1 MARELFTGK
10 SGTFFD
16 NPSALGELTS
26 LNSLSFMKQVHGDR
40 VVQVDSNS
48 ATNSTFSTLPECDSI
63 VTQEKGVGL
72 VVTSADCLPVL
83 FSSKTV
89 VAATHAGRK
98 GLVANILSKTVTTMQ
113 SLGAIEIK
121 AVIGPSICGKCYEV
135 SPDMFQELGSVMPGI
150 GTLAGHLDLKLA
162 ARLELESLGV
172 EVRDVGICTKE
183 DAEYFSFRRDATT
196 FRQYGVV
203 SL

>member
-10 SGTFFD
+10 SGNLFN
-16 NPSALGELTS
+16 NPSALAEITSLTS
-26 LNSLSFMKQVHGDR
+26 LAFMKQVHGDR
-40 VVQVDSNS
+40 IVHIDLNS
-48 ATNSTFSTLPECDSI
+48 ASNPTLPECDSL

-98 GLVANILSKTVTTMQ
+98 GLVASILSKTVATMQ
-113 SLGAIEIK
+113 SLGAAEIK

-135 SPDMFQELGSVMPGI
+135 SPEMFQELGSVMPGI
-150 GTLAGHLDLKLA
+150 GDHPGRLDLKLA

-172 EVRDVGICTKE
+172 EVSDVGICTKE
-183 DAEYFSFRRDATT
+183 DPEYFSFRRDATT
-196 FRQYGVV
+196 LRQYGVV

>member
-10 SGTFFD
+10 SGNFFN
-16 NPSALGELTS
+16 NPSALAEITSLTS
-26 LNSLSFMKQVHGDR
+26 LAFMKQVHGEL
-40 VVQVDSNS
+40 VVQIDLNS
-48 ATNSTFSTLPECDSI
+48 ASNPTLPECDSL

-89 VAATHAGRK
+89 VAAAHAGRK

-113 SLGAIEIK
+113 SLGAAEIK

-135 SPDMFQELGSVMPGI
+135 SPEMFQELGSVMPGI
-150 GTLAGHLDLKLA
+150 GNHPGRLDLKLA

-172 EVRDVGICTKE
+172 EVSDVGICTKE
-183 DAEYFSFRRDATT
+183 DPEYFSFRRDATT
-196 FRQYGVV
+196 LRQYGVV

>member
-10 SGTFFD
+10 SGNLFN
-16 NPSALGELTS
+16 NPSALAEITSLTS
-26 LNSLSFMKQVHGDR
+26 LAFMKQVHGDR
-40 VVQVDSNS
+40 IVQIDLNS
-48 ATNSTFSTLPECDSI
+48 ASNPTLPECDSL

-89 VAATHAGRK
+89 VAAAHAGRK

-172 EVRDVGICTKE
+172 EVSDVGICTKE
-183 DAEYFSFRRDATT
+183 DPEYFSFRRDATT
-196 FRQYGVV
+196 LRQYGVV

>member
-10 SGTFFD
+10 SGNLIN
-16 NPSALGELTS
+16 NPSALAEITSLTS
-26 LNSLSFMKQVHGDR
+26 LAFMKQVHGDR
-40 VVQVDSNS
+40 IVQIDLNS
-48 ATNSTFSTLPECDSI
+48 ASNPTFPECDSL

-98 GLVANILSKTVTTMQ
+98 GLVANILSKTVATMQ
-113 SLGAIEIK
+113 SLGAAEIK

-135 SPDMFQELGSVMPGI
+135 SPEMFQELGSVMPGI
-150 GTLAGHLDLKLA
+150 GNQPGHLDLKLA

-172 EVRDVGICTKE
+172 EVSDVGICTKE
-183 DAEYFSFRRDATT
+183 DPEYFSFRRDATT
-196 FRQYGVV
+196 LRQYGVV

>member
-10 SGTFFD
+10 SGNFFN
-16 NPSALGELTS
+16 NPSALAEINSLTS
-26 LNSLSFMKQVHGDR
+26 LAFMKQVHGDR
-40 VVQVDSNS
+40 VVQVDLNS
-48 ATNSTFSTLPECDSI
+48 ASNPTLPECDSL
-63 VTQEKGVGL
+63 VTKEKGVGL

-98 GLVANILSKTVTTMQ
+98 GLVVNILSKTVATMQ
-113 SLGAIEIK
+113 SLGATEIK

-135 SPDMFQELGSVMPGI
+135 SPEMFQELGSVMPGI
-150 GTLAGHLDLKLA
+150 GNHPGHLDLKLA

-183 DAEYFSFRRDATT
+183 DPEYFSFRRDATAL
-196 FRQYGVV
+196 RQYGVI

>member
-10 SGTFFD
+10 SGNLFN
-16 NPSALGELTS
+16 NPSALAEITSLTS
-26 LNSLSFMKQVHGDR
+26 LAFMKQVHGDR
-40 VVQVDSNS
+40 IVHIDLNS
-48 ATNSTFSTLPECDSI
+48 ASNPTLPECDSL

-98 GLVANILSKTVTTMQ
+98 GLVASILSKTVATMQ
-113 SLGAIEIK
+113 SLGAAEIK

-135 SPDMFQELGSVMPGI
+135 SPEMFQELGSVMPGI
-150 GTLAGHLDLKLA
+150 GNHPGRLDLKLA

-172 EVRDVGICTKE
+172 EVSDVGICTKE
-183 DAEYFSFRRDATT
+183 DPEYFSFRRDATT
-196 FRQYGVV
+196 LRQYGVV